1 MTSTETLRLVL
12 ADDHPVVL
20 AGLRTLLE
28 DDGGFEVVASCCD
41 GEDALRAIV
50 RSDPD
55 VAILDLRMPR
65 MNGIEVL
72 RALKEDAIACRVVI
86 LAAAIQEDEVL
97 EAMQLGVKGIVLK
110 EMAPSMLIRAVRK
123 VEAGGQWLEKES
135 LGRAIDRMLNR
146 AETLQSLKVIL
157 TERELEIM
165 KIAAVGKGSAEI
177 AETLSISPGTV
188 KTHLHSIYTKLG
200 VDGRVGLMIYAKDRG
215 LA

>member
-1 MTSTETLRLVL
+1 MSARAISLVL

-20 AGLRTLLE
+20 AGLRTLFE
-28 DDGGFEVVASCCD
+28 EEQGFDVLASCSD
-41 GEDALRAIV
+41 GENALAAIE
-50 RSDPD
+50 REAPD

-72 RALKEDAIACRVVI
+72 RALKQANRPCRTVI
-86 LAAAIQEDEVL
+86 LAAAIEEDEVL

-123 VEAGGQWLEKES
+123 VHDGGQWLEKES

-146 AETLQSLKVIL
+146 AETLQSLRALL
-157 TERELEIM
+157 TDRELEIM
-165 KIAAVGKGSAEI
+165 RIAATGKSTPEI
-177 AETLSISPGTV
+177 AATLCISPGTV
-188 KTHLHSIYTKLG
+188 KTHLHAIYTKLG
-200 VDGRVGLMIYAKDRG
+200 VDGRVGLMLYAKDRS